1 MKVSVI
7 MIMMMMMMVMIYAH
21 NTSLDP
27 DPPMYFETKHSPLTQ
42 VSTRSFS
49 MRQVF

>member
-7 MIMMMMMMVMIYAH
+7 MIMIMIVMIYAY

>member
-7 MIMMMMMMVMIYAH
+7 MIMMIMVMIYAYD
-21 NTSLDP
+21 TSLDP

>member
-7 MIMMMMMMVMIYAH
+7 MIMMMMVMIYAYD
-21 NTSLDP
+21 TSLDP
-27 DPPMYFETKHSPLTQ
+27 DPPKCFETKHSLLTQ

-49 MRQVF
+49 IRQVF